1 MSEQEEGRGAMERT
15 VSPVRRMSLANGID
29 YANNMLPLNVFIRL
43 CPADYHLSSLEAP
56 QVWLFMFCGGGNQ
69 MAEQL
74 SGVLPHPA
82 AACAGPK
89 RKNQVYWISG

>member
-15 VSPVRRMSLANGID
+15 VSPVRRMSLTNDID

-56 QVWLFMFCGGGNQ
+56 QV
-69 MAEQL
+69 
-74 SGVLPHPA
+74 
-82 AACAGPK
+82 
-89 RKNQVYWISG
+89 